1 MKNTFMKRFCII
13 LAAIMLICYG
23 SAAIILKLS
32 NFSFSQLIN
41 NDNNFSFNINKD
53 LNFNTGFNKYNY
65 DLNDEINESLDDV
78 DNIQLSFVSGDIIF
92 HENNENKI
100 KVTLSGSLRSSS
112 ELTAPKLQY
121 SKNGSTLKV
130 SIQKNA
136 FFGSYSLNSK
146 VDIYLPKD
154 YSKNLS
160 VSSVSADML
169 LSDKKF
175 INLETVTT
183 SGDIKISNIKVDS
196 LNIKTVSGDLSA
208 SNITSNKF
216 VADTVSGK
224 IDFDHFEGVTKASSI
239 SGDISIKYAN
249 LIGDID
255 VHSTSG
261 DIRLGLP
268 DNCSFNLDSSS
279 TSGDISSRFSLS
291 NTSSGKRSL
300 SGSYGTGTNK
310 ISIHTTSGDINL
322 NKN

>member
-32 NFSFSQLIN
+32 NFSISQLIN
-41 NDNNFSFNINKD
+41 SGNDFSFNINKD
-53 LNFNTGFNKYNY
+53 FNFNNDFNKYNY
-65 DLNDEINESLDDV
+65 DLNDEIDENSDGV

-121 SKNGSTLKV
+121 SKNGSTIKV
-130 SIQKNA
+130 TIQKNS

-146 VDIYLPKD
+146 IDIYLPKD

-160 VSSVSADML
+160 VSSVSADIL

-175 INLETVTT
+175 VNLEAATT
-183 SGDIKISNIKVDS
+183 SGDIKLSNITVDS
-196 LNIKTVSGDLSA
+196 LNAKTVSGDMSG

-216 VADTVSGK
+216 IADAVSGK
-224 IDFDHFEGVTKASSI
+224 IDFDNFEGVTKASTI
-239 SGDISIKYAN
+239 SGNIAIKYTK
-249 LIGDID
+249 LIGNID
-255 VHSTSG
+255 AHSTSG
-261 DIRLGLP
+261 DIRFGLP
-268 DNCSFNLDSSS
+268 DNSSFNLDSSS
-279 TSGDISSRFSLS
+279 TSGDINSRFSLD
-291 NTSSGKRSL
+291 NTSSGKRTL
-300 SGSYGTGTNK
+300 SGSYGNGNNK
-310 ISIHTTSGDINL
+310 LSIHTTSGDITL

>member
-1 MKNTFMKRFCII
+1 MKNTFIKRFCII
-13 LAAIMLICYG
+13 LVAIMLICYG

-41 NDNNFSFNINKD
+41 SGNDFSFNINKD
-53 LNFNTGFNKYNY
+53 FNFKNDFNKYNY
-65 DLNDEINESLDDV
+65 DLNDLIDENLDGV

-112 ELTAPKLQY
+112 ELTVPKLQY
-121 SKNGSTLKV
+121 SKNGSTIKV
-130 SIQKNA
+130 TIQKNS

-146 VDIYLPKD
+146 IDIYLPKD

-160 VSSVSADML
+160 VSSVSADIF

-175 INLETVTT
+175 VNLETVTT
-183 SGDIKISNIKVDS
+183 SGDIKLSNITVDS
-196 LNIKTVSGDLSA
+196 LNAKTVSGDMSG

-216 VADTVSGK
+216 IADAVSGK
-224 IDFDHFEGVTKASSI
+224 IDFDNFEGVTKASTI
-239 SGDISIKYAN
+239 SGSIAIKYTN

-255 VHSTSG
+255 AHSTSG
-261 DIRLGLP
+261 DIRFSLP
-268 DNCSFNLDSSS
+268 DNCSFALDSSS
-279 TSGDISSRFSLS
+279 TSGDINSRFSLN

-300 SGSYGTGTNK
+300 SGSYGNGSNK
-310 ISIHTTSGDINL
+310 LSIHTTSGDITL

>member
-1 MKNTFMKRFCII
+1 MKNTFMKRFCIV

-41 NDNNFSFNINKD
+41 SGNDFSFNINKD
-53 LNFNTGFNKYNY
+53 FNFGTGFNRYNY
-65 DLNDEINESLDDV
+65 DLNDEINESLDGV

-100 KVTLSGSLRSSS
+100 KVTLSGNLRSSS
-112 ELTAPKLQY
+112 ELTVPKLQY
-121 SKNGSTLKV
+121 SRNGSTTKV
-130 SIQKNA
+130 SIQKNS

-160 VSSVSADML
+160 ILSVSADIT

-183 SGDIKISNIKVDS
+183 SGDIKLSNITAES
-196 LNIKTVSGDLSA
+196 LNAKTVSGDMSG
-208 SNITSNKF
+208 SNITTNKF
-216 VADTVSGK
+216 VANAVSGK
-224 IDFDHFEGVTKASSI
+224 IDFDHFEGTTKASTI
-239 SGDISIKYAN
+239 SGDIAIKYAN

-255 VHSTSG
+255 AHSTSG
-261 DIRLGLP
+261 DITLALP
-268 DNCSFNLDSSS
+268 DNCSFTFDSSS
-279 TSGDISSRFSLS
+279 TSGDINSKFSL
-291 NTSSGKRSL
+291 NNNSSGKRSL
-300 SGSYGTGTNK
+300 SGSYGNGTNK
-310 ISIHTTSGDINL
+310 LSIHTTSGDISL

>member
-1 MKNTFMKRFCII
+1 MKNTFMKRFCIM

-41 NDNNFSFNINKD
+41 NGNDFSFNINKGF
-53 LNFNTGFNKYNY
+53 NFSTGFNKYNY
-65 DLNDEINESLDDV
+65 DLNDEINENLDGV
-78 DNIQLSFVSGDIIF
+78 DNIQLSFVSGDIVF

-121 SKNGSTLKV
+121 SKNGSTIKV
-130 SIQKNA
+130 SIQKSS

-160 VSSVSADML
+160 VSSVSADIL

-175 INLETVTT
+175 INLEAVTT
-183 SGDIKISNIKVDS
+183 SGDIKLSNITVDS
-196 LNIKTVSGDLSA
+196 LNIKTVSGDMSG
-208 SNITSNKF
+208 SNITSNKL
-216 VADTVSGK
+216 VADAVSGK
-224 IDFDHFEGVTKASSI
+224 IDFDNFEGVTKASTI
-239 SGDISIKYAN
+239 SGDITIKYAN
-249 LIGDID
+249 LIGNID
-255 VHSTSG
+255 AHSTSG
-261 DIRLGLP
+261 DMRLGLP
-268 DNCSFNLDSSS
+268 DSSSFTLDSSS
-279 TSGDISSRFSLS
+279 TSGDINSRFSLN

-300 SGSYGTGTNK
+300 SGSYGNGTNK
-310 ISIHTTSGDINL
+310 LSLHTTSGDITL

>member
-13 LAAIMLICYG
+13 LAAIILICYG

-32 NFSFSQLIN
+32 NFSFSQFINSN
-41 NDNNFSFNINKD
+41 NDFSFNINKD
-53 LNFNTGFNKYNY
+53 FNFNTGFNKYNY
-65 DLNDEINESLDDV
+65 DLNDEISESLDGV
-78 DNIQLSFVSGDIIF
+78 DNIQLSFVSGDIVF

-121 SKNGSTLKV
+121 SKNGSTMKV
-130 SIQKNA
+130 YIQKNS

-160 VSSVSADML
+160 VSSVSADIL

-175 INLETVTT
+175 INLEAVTT
-183 SGDIKISNIKVDS
+183 SGDVKLSNITADS
-196 LNIKTVSGDLSA
+196 LNIKTVSGDMSG
-208 SNITSNKF
+208 SSITSNKF
-216 VADTVSGK
+216 VADAVSGK
-224 IDFDHFEGVTKASSI
+224 IDFDNFEGVTKATTI
-239 SGDISIKYAN
+239 SGDISMKYTN

-261 DIRLGLP
+261 DVKLGLP
-268 DNCSFNLDSSS
+268 NNCSFTLESSS
-279 TSGDISSRFSLS
+279 TSGDINSRFSLN

-300 SGSYGTGTNK
+300 SGSYGNGTNK
-310 ISIHTTSGDINL
+310 LSIHTTSGDITL